1 MAIDA
6 PADERGLQTGL
17 GRLMDYDAELRLLN
31 QALRLAYGIERHD
44 REISAGGL
52 RVAVPPHLDQY
63 PSDDAPA
70 AVKLKVMP
78 WCAGVWVA
86 GI

>member
-1 MAIDA
+1 MTS
-6 PADERGLQTGL
+6 GLQTGL

-31 QALRLAYGIERHD
+31 QALPLAYGIERHD

-52 RVAVPPHLDQY
+52 RVAVPPHLDRY

-70 AVKLKVMP
+70 AVKVKVMP